1 MIPETDPVTAHDV
14 PQQASACFSRAA
26 GHYDEAAALQR
37 EVADRLLAH
46 IDDARVPATIVDVGC
61 GTGYVTAQLQQ
72 RFPGA
77 ALIGVDPAPG
87 MLSVARSR
95 HAALPIDW
103 RAGAAEA
110 LPLPAESTDLLVSS
124 LALQW
129 CASPAP
135 FLAEAE
141 RVLRPGGRL
150 CFTTLCEGSLF
161 ELKDAWQTLDNAPHV
176 NAFITPEALH
186 GELQASALHYE
197 EMTLDD
203 HRTFHPDPATLMR
216 ALKAV
221 GANTVAGRGVSGLTG
236 RARFA
241 RLERAIEAF
250 RTDAGLPTT
259 YRVARVN
266 LHRPADSAA
275 GAPAPPAGESAS

>member
-1 MIPETDPVTAHDV
+1 MSNAEPETTGAAH
-14 PQQASACFSRAA
+14 QQVSARFSQAA
-26 GHYDEAAALQR
+26 GQYDEAAALQR

-46 IDDARVPATIVDVGC
+46 IDDGRVPATIVDVGC
-61 GTGYVTAQLQQ
+61 GTGYVTARLQQ

-87 MLSVARSR
+87 MLSVARNR

-110 LPLPAESTDLLVSS
+110 LPLPARSTDLLISS

-129 CASPAP
+129 CVSLAP

-161 ELKDAWQTLDNAPHV
+161 ELKRAWRALDSAPHV
-176 NAFITPEALH
+176 NAFVPPDRLH
-186 GELQASALHYE
+186 GDLQASS
-197 EMTLDD
+197 MRCQGVTLSD
-203 HRTFHPDPATLMR
+203 HQTFHPNLAELMR

-221 GANTVAGRGVSGLTG
+221 GANTVAGRGASGLTG
-236 RARFA
+236 RQRFA

-259 YRVARVN
+259 YRVAQVMMQKPDGV
-266 LHRPADSAA
+266 PAES
-275 GAPAPPAGESAS
+275 GGEPNP